1 MLHIYEQ
8 LSRLMNEWK
17 EKEKKD
23 KDPLI
28 QKVRNL
34 KKLTV
39 SQLGKLIE
47 DTMEKAGYKGLKFW
61 KPEMGQYVIIDFSVN
76 ETKDDRQESDSIST
90 LKKLI
95 KSILEDTNWRLMIEG
110 INYRLGILTGR
121 LKAYEKEE
129 DLIKIVSP

>member
-1 MLHIYEQ
+1 MLHTYEQ

>member
-1 MLHIYEQ
+1 
-8 LSRLMNEWK
+8 
-17 EKEKKD
+17 
-23 KDPLI
+23 
-28 QKVRNL
+28 
-34 KKLTV
+34 
-39 SQLGKLIE
+39 
-47 DTMEKAGYKGLKFW
+47 MEKAGYKGLKFW

>member
-95 KSILEDTNWRLMIEG
+95 KSILEDTNWRLMSEG
-110 INYRLGILTGR
+110 INYRLGILTGK

-129 DLIKIVSP
+129 DLIKLIHL

>member
-1 MLHIYEQ
+1 
-8 LSRLMNEWK
+8 MNEWK

>member
-95 KSILEDTNWRLMIEG
+95 KSILEDTNWHLMIEG